1 MGEHPNQS
9 QPNPGLRADGSPC
22 TGIPRRVVN
31 VRMGEG
37 RVETVELRD
46 DALILR
52 LKGTLF
58 SSFKSSSDEDCFE
71 SNGKLSSY
79 QEGNSFS

>member
-1 MGEHPNQS
+1 MYS
-9 QPNPGLRADGSPC
+9 
-22 TGIPRRVVN
+22 GIRRSVVN
-31 VRMGEG
+31 VRRGER
-37 RVETVELRD
+37 RVETVELLD

-52 LKGTLF
+52 LKGTLS
-58 SSFKSSSDEDCFE
+58 SSFKSSWDEDCFE